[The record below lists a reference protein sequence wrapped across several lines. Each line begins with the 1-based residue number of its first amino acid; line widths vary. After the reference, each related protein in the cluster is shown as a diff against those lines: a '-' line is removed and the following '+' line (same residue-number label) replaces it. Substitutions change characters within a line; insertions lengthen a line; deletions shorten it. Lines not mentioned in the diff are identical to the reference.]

1 MQGASARSPKRCTEN
16 PWTISDGN
24 FIGNFQQGIHFGGLW
39 LINHDLGGACF
50 PGWRKSAEVVKQI
63 VEVAVG
69 DDFLGIHR
77 HGRKVGGSLGG
88 SGFGDSKLVPRLA
101 DGPIEISA
109 IGLNGHVL
117 GFTLGHDLAITGFVQ
132 KKSIK

>member
-1 MQGASARSPKRCTEN
+1 MQSTSAGSPKRCTEN
-16 PWTISDGN
+16 ARAIGN
-24 FIGNFQQGIHFGGLW
+24 WNLVGNFQQGIHFGGLW

-77 HGRKVGGSLGG
+77 HGWKVGGSLGG
-88 SGFGDSKLVPRLA
+88 SGFGDGELVP
-101 DGPIEISA
+101 
-109 IGLNGHVL
+109 
-117 GFTLGHDLAITGFVQ
+117 
-132 KKSIK
+132 